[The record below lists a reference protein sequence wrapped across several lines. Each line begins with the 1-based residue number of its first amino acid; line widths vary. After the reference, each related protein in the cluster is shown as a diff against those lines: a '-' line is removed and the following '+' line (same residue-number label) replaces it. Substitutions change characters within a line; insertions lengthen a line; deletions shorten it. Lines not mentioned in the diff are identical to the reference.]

1 MIIILILII
10 AAISYLA
17 IKYLKKRK
25 LKKKQKELL
34 TSYDYQTLRNMV
46 NISQSELILGKRTKE
61 EFEEAL
67 KFVDEN
73 LKKVEDYDK
82 G

>member
-46 NISQSELILGKRTKE
+46 NIS
-61 EFEEAL
+61 L
-67 KFVDEN
+67 KVN
-73 LKKVEDYDK
+73 
-82 G
+82 